1 MGRPT
6 WELGSYNLIQ
16 LATFMIRCYPNSSYV
31 VNIVCSVSGTGK
43 DVGLYAEYARMGVQH
58 EDQSDVGFQIWDNS
72 MYLSSGTEIIGHRPP
87 QEWMVS
93 LKCWANV
100 LVLNVGGVIAIG
112 WNKTSCT
119 WQFYAAIECWTP
131 HPCFLRIVH
140 TQEGSFPVIGRF
152 ESPCSPMNYRH
163 SLKFLVGLVVN
174 QPIFCGTWYHMI
186 LVLYVSYYVISIT
199 MWSVPFSII

>member
-100 LVLNVGGVIAIG
+100 LVLNVGGVIDHHHWLKQNIMYLTILCSHRVL
-112 WNKTSCT
+112 NTPSLLLENCT
-119 WQFYAAIECWTP
+119 YTRRVLPSYRSVWK
-131 HPCFLRIVH
+131 
-140 TQEGSFPVIGRF
+140 
-152 ESPCSPMNYRH
+152 PM
-163 SLKFLVGLVVN
+163 
-174 QPIFCGTWYHMI
+174 
-186 LVLYVSYYVISIT
+186 
-199 MWSVPFSII
+199 